1 MGFSL
6 ATLRLPPCTI
16 ETSKMLG
23 INFLRGATKRGEGV
37 RGRPV
42 HVSHGPKLNPLLVWT
57 RAGGGDEWLP

>member
-1 MGFSL
+1 
-6 ATLRLPPCTI
+6 
-16 ETSKMLG
+16 MLG